1 MHHKVFFNR
10 TYFFCEGKRVSKIK
24 SILIKIIPVQEI
36 KYSCVL
42 LDPTARIVVF
52 LLLSVEDYN
61 RTKRLC
67 GRLYDTLQCNLKRVS
82 WDLEHLVC
90 SSFSC
95 LKKNIQI

>member
-1 MHHKVFFNR
+1 M
-10 TYFFCEGKRVSKIK
+10 SKIK

-67 GRLYDTLQCNLKRVS
+67 GRLYDTL
-82 WDLEHLVC
+82 
-90 SSFSC
+90 
-95 LKKNIQI
+95 